1 MMKFSMRIL
10 IAGGALLAAASTPLV
25 QADTGSDW
33 FDAEVAQVQHRV
45 ASRNQLDDD
54 LVLSQ
59 IALGY
64 AVPESLHPQSQTML
78 ARSNDDAFDTVL
90 KYLQGTMEMYAAV
103 D

>member
-1 MMKFSMRIL
+1 MMKSSSQIL
-10 IAGGALLAAASTPLV
+10 IVAGALLAVASTPLV

-33 FDAEVAQVQHRV
+33 FDAEVTAVQHRI

-59 IALGY
+59 VALGY
-64 AVPESLHPQSQTML
+64 AVPESLHPQSKTML
-78 ARSNDDAFDTVL
+78 ARSDDNAFDTVL